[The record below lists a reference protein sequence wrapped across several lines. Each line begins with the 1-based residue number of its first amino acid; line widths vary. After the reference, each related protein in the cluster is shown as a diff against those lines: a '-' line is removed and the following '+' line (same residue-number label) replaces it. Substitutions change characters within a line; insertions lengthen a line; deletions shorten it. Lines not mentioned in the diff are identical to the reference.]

1 MGLSKG
7 HSHVQAAPLLSQGNV
22 KGKRSTEHTLGNTA
36 RGCQGKAGRGRE
48 HPGKETVTLLEK
60 QVCALQTGD
69 NRDGICPFSR
79 DVEQAQPPIKLFTSD
94 RAPLPQCLCWSRDF
108 PTGLPGPHPRSLPW
122 LSLPSFLALQQPTAM
137 SPELSLTLTG

>member
-1 MGLSKG
+1 MCRPL
-7 HSHVQAAPLLSQGNV
+7 HSYHKVTLRASVPQNTLWETLLG
-22 KGKRSTEHTLGNTA
+22 
-36 RGCQGKAGRGRE
+36 GCQGKAGRGRE

-79 DVEQAQPPIKLFTSD
+79 DVEQAQPPIQLFTSD